1 MWLPAR
7 SFETL
12 IVFGRLRATMRRN
25 DCDLLVLRSGISS
38 SEYRRFL
45 LFSSNA
51 RATASR
57 HTHGTYTP
65 YMVAGWRVNRTNG
78 ASAHEAYP
86 TLRMFFF
93 NNQCQIELHDFWKF
107 RPFGCLRSLIAMGV
121 TTRNPPIGLHQGAC
135 DTTRSGFGAWR
146 TASGGLIW

>member
-1 MWLPAR
+1 MIAIFSYCALEFLPVNIADFCCFPQMR
-7 SFETL
+7 
-12 IVFGRLRATMRRN
+12 GQRPLR
-25 DCDLLVLRSGISS
+25 
-38 SEYRRFL
+38 Y
-45 LFSSNA
+45 
-51 RATASR
+51 
-57 HTHGTYTP
+57 THGTYTP